1 MRLLEARELRG
12 MKIRA
17 RSDEYD
23 EMEYEDDLAGLALT
37 GNGNDGSNHN
47 PGSEYLTTRRLW
59 EAGLKGSGGSDN
71 EPPRYQHQNHSH
83 YHPHHSQYH

>member
-1 MRLLEARELRG
+1 

-23 EMEYEDDLAGLALT
+23 EKEYEDDLAGLALT
-37 GNGNDGSNHN
+37 GNDVNGHNQGNG
-47 PGSEYLTTRRLW
+47 YQITRRLW
-59 EAGLKGSGGSDN
+59 GEGVKGSGGEQ

>member
-1 MRLLEARELRG
+1 

-17 RSDEYD
+17 RSEEYD
-23 EMEYEDDLAGLALT
+23 EKEYDDDLAGLALT
-37 GNGNDGSNHN
+37 GNDGSGHN
-47 PGSEYLTTRRLW
+47 QGNEYLMSRRLW
-59 EAGLKGSGGSDN
+59 EGGAKGSGGDM